1 MSFEIANASQA
12 ISSEIVCQHIRLEMS
27 CNTPVILRNAPK
39 LELKCCKYRCT
50 YALLPI
56 HSKYKQSSLDMYTS
70 PDKSH
75 HRLTNHLMET

>member
-39 LELKCCKYRCT
+39 LELKCCKYKCT
-50 YALLPI
+50 YAI
-56 HSKYKQSSLDMYTS
+56 FVNSFEVQAI
-70 PDKSH
+70 KSRH
-75 HRLTNHLMET
+75 VHISR